1 MSFKVGQKL
10 SSDISDTLNPVWSE
24 TINGKGVIKV
34 IDKLTNAAGSI
45 DSQKKFTD
53 KAISIQ
59 GKFQPNTHY
68 YIKIAIERKFPKL
81 DQDLTLQLA
90 RKEDLQEITQ
100 YIDNFTVFAPEN
112 DSKMS
117 DYAFYETII
126 TPNNT
131 YEQLEI
137 ILTRSVVDYYS
148 DNNPETGTY
157 WETETEREAYE
168 GREITINPDLCQIAT
183 FNKVLNFPVNKIGI
197 QGPPGLLMCI
207 NGEPIRI
214 GPSGIYQIR
223 NGYKVDFLSF
233 VKGKS
238 QQSDGTY
245 GVDNFIIDYQYES
258 ND

>member
-1 MSFKVGQKL
+1 MSFKVGQIL
-10 SSDISDTLNPVWSE
+10 SKNINGTLLNPVFSE
-24 TINGKGVIKV
+24 GTVLKV
-34 IDKLTNAAGSI
+34 KNKEMNPAGSI
-45 DSQKKFTD
+45 EAGKVFVD
-53 KAISIQ
+53 KAIEII
-59 GKFQPNTHY
+59 GKFQPGTHY
-68 YIKIAIERKFPKL
+68 YIKIAIARKFPKL

-90 RKEDLQEITQ
+90 KKEDLQEVTQ

-112 DSKMS
+112 DFKVS

-131 YEQLEI
+131 YDQLEI
-137 ILTRSVVDYYS
+137 ILSRTVVDYYT
-148 DNNPETGTY
+148 NENPETGTI
-157 WETETEREAYE
+157 WQTQAERRAYS
-168 GREITINPDLCQIAT
+168 GREITINPSLCQIAT
-183 FNKVLNFPVNKIGI
+183 FNKVLDFPVNKIGV

-233 VKGKS
+233 VIKQS

-245 GVDNFIIDYQYES
+245 STDNFIVDYQYES
-258 ND
+258 NN

>member
-1 MSFKVGQKL
+1 MSFKVEQIL
-10 SSDISDTLNPVWSE
+10 SKNIQEFLNFNSVGTIQIKDKQTKPAG
-24 TINGKGVIKV
+24 TINSNQNFI
-34 IDKLTNAAGSI
+34 
-45 DSQKKFTD
+45 D
-53 KAISIQ
+53 KAITIT
-59 GKFQPNTHY
+59 GNFQPNVHY
-68 YIKIAIERKFPKL
+68 YIRIAIERKFPKL

-90 RKEDLQEITQ
+90 NKEDLQEITQ
-100 YIDNFTVFAPEN
+100 YIDNFTVFAPTYELDN
-112 DSKMS
+112 N

-137 ILTRSVVDYYS
+137 ILTRSVIDYYAS
-148 DNNPETGTY
+148 ENPETGKN
-157 WETETEREAYE
+157 WETEEEKTAYH
-168 GREITINPDLCQIAT
+168 GREININLSLCQIAT
-183 FNKVLNFPVNKIGI
+183 FYNVLSFPVNKIGI

-223 NGYKVDFLSF
+223 NGYKVDFLGF
-233 VKGKS
+233 VRRNS

-258 ND
+258 DN